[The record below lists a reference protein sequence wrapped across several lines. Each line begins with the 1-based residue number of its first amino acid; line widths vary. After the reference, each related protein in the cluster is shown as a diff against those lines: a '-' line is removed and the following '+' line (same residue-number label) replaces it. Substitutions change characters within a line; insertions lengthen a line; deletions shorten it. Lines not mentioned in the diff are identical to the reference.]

1 MKRIPRFKA
10 GEELTPKRLNE
21 LVDAINVVASMQVG
35 PGLSLLRSPG
45 AMRLEAIQQ
54 GVMVARTGGS
64 GIPARTS
71 ETPGNAI
78 VTLRYKIGG
87 VYVAGPEVSCD
98 NWSLTAIGNSRNIL
112 VAPCGADYVVVS
124 EDCPAP

>member
-1 MKRIPRFKA
+1 MKRLARFKD

-45 AMRLEAIQQ
+45 AMRLDAIPQQ
-54 GVMVARTGGS
+54 VMVARTGGS
-64 GIPARTS
+64 GIPARSS
-71 ETPGNAI
+71 ETPGSAT

-87 VYVAGPEVSCD
+87 VYVAGPEVTCD
-98 NWSLTAIGNSRNIL
+98 NWSTTAIGNSRNIL
-112 VAPCGADYVVVS
+112 VAPCGSDYVVVA
-124 EDCPAP
+124 EDCPTP